1 MTCNLVG
8 KEGCG
13 VELNKKTMKDRLKST
28 EYYFAGIFVF
38 VIIAIAIMLI
48 IYIPSASSLV
58 REHTETEMKNS
69 AYVSASAAKVY
80 FDSNTNF
87 LKSESVEFLDI
98 DLGDASL
105 IYDACVRI
113 CNNTPFRHVGF
124 TGMDG
129 ITVSSVG
136 LSANTTHR
144 SFIQAGLAGESSIC
158 AHAQCDFNGKIG
170 DMYSIPVYK
179 NKTLIGVLTGEHETF
194 KFSDIATLPVGDNDN
209 CFFIFD
215 TDGDVVYC
223 SDNNTL
229 GYGLTDNIVSSVTDD
244 VQSKDISYTLTRNP
258 QGALKRFVI
267 GGTEYTAVFS
277 GIEGTDWIFAVI
289 VTSASAGSTFG
300 SLIFF
305 TVTLIVLMSLLLLI
319 SILVTTI
326 RIRKIT
332 AEVATT
338 IDTGLEKI
346 YTDSIT
352 GHDTLERFNENYVV
366 AMKNTAAK
374 HALISLDVDRFKAVN
389 DMFGYEGGNE
399 VIRKLSGIIKRNIGS
414 NDFFA
419 RSTGDLFYALCEFSE
434 AEALE
439 NIAKNIM
446 SDVEYQ
452 INEVKL
458 SIAIGIYMIDD
469 ASLRSRVAEDRADMA
484 REAVK
489 NSKQSRF
496 GFFDTSMIERIR
508 REKRIEDIM
517 EDALAL
523 GEFIVY
529 LQPKYSLGEKNEVVG
544 AEALVRWKHDGK
556 LIPPGEFIPLFERNG
571 FVTKL
576 DYYMFEEVCKLQKK
590 YIGLGL
596 KPKIISVNMSRL
608 HIHKTGFVAE
618 LAAICAKYD
627 IDTKYIE
634 IEITESAAYEEM
646 ALLCD
651 IFREIKRYGFHVSID
666 DFGTGYSSLNMLKDL
681 TVDVIK
687 IDRSFLT
694 EKADENE
701 NASLII
707 ACLVMLASSL
717 KIETICEGVETE
729 PQCDLLTKLG
739 CDMVQGFFFA
749 RPMPVVDFEKLTYGL
764 GNE

>member
-1 MTCNLVG
+1 M
-8 KEGCG
+8 
-13 VELNKKTMKDRLKST
+13 ELNRKKMKDRLKNT
-28 EYYFAGIFVF
+28 EYYFVGVFVF

-48 IYIPSASSLV
+48 IYIPSAANLV
-58 REHTETEMKNS
+58 RDHTETEMTDS
-69 AYVSASAAKVY
+69 AYMSSTAAKVY
-80 FDSNTNF
+80 FNSKTDF
-87 LKSESVEFLDI
+87 LQAATTEFLDI
-98 DLGDASL
+98 DLNDQD
-105 IYDACVRI
+105 IVRTACVGI
-113 CNNTPFRHVGF
+113 CNNGPFRHIGF
-124 TGMDG
+124 TGLNG
-129 ITVSSVG
+129 ITISSVG
-136 LSANTTHR
+136 SSANITHR
-144 SFIQAGLAGESSIC
+144 SFIQEGLAGESSVY
-158 AHAQCDFNGKIG
+158 AHSQCDFNGKIG
-170 DMYSIPVYK
+170 DMYSVPVVK
-179 NKTLIGVLTGEHETF
+179 DGELIGVLTGEHDCF
-194 KFSDIATLPVGDNDN
+194 SFSDIATLSIAGMNN

-223 SDNNTL
+223 SDDNTL
-229 GYGLTDNIVSSVTDD
+229 GYGLTDNIVSSITDD
-244 VQSKDISYTLTRNP
+244 VQSKDMSYTLARKP
-258 QGALKRFVI
+258 QGSLKHFVI
-267 GGTEYTAVFS
+267 GDTEYTGAFS
-277 GIEGTDWIFAVI
+277 DIEGTEWVFAVI
-289 VTSASAGSTFG
+289 VSSASAVSSFG
-300 SLIFF
+300 TLIFF
-305 TVTLIVLMSLLLLI
+305 TALLIVLMSVLLLA
-319 SILVTTI
+319 SILVIMI

-332 AEVATT
+332 AEVAST
-338 IDTGLEKI
+338 IDTSLEKI
-346 YTDSIT
+346 YVDSIT
-352 GHDTLERFNENYVV
+352 GHDTLERFNENYAVT
-366 AMKNTAAK
+366 MKNTAMK
-374 HALISLDVDRFKAVN
+374 HALISIDVDRFKAVN

-399 VIRKLSGIIKRNIGS
+399 VIRKLSDIIKRNINK

-434 AEALE
+434 TETLE
-439 NIAKNIM
+439 SIAKNIM

-458 SIAIGIYMIDD
+458 SIAIGIYIIDD
-469 ASLRSRVAEDRADMA
+469 ASLRPRVAADRADMA
-484 REAVK
+484 RESVK
-489 NSKQSRF
+489 NSEKSRY
-496 GFFDTSMIERIR
+496 GFFDSSMIERIR

-523 GEFIVY
+523 GEFVVY

-556 LIPPGEFIPLFERNG
+556 LIPPGDFIPLFERNG

-576 DYYMFEEVCKLQKK
+576 DSYMFEEVCKLQKK
-590 YIGLGL
+590 YISLGL
-596 KPKIISVNMSRL
+596 KPILISVNMSRL
-608 HIHKTGFVAE
+608 HIHKTGFVSE

-646 ALLCD
+646 AMLCE

-717 KIETICEGVETE
+717 KIQTICEGVETG

-749 RPMPVVDFEKLTYGL
+749 RPMPVTDFEKLTYGL
-764 GNE
+764 EK